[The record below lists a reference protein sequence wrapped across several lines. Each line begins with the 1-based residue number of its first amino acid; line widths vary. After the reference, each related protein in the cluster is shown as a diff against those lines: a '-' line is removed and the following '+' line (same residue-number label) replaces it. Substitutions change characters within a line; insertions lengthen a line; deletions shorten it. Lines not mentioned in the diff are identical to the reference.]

1 MGHWVV
7 QARCRVSAFAKPF
20 AADAIIL
27 SWAGEKNSEK
37 TSSIVERKIINLFQN
52 GTHFAS
58 KRQQ

>member
-27 SWAGEKNSEK
+27 SWAGEKK
-37 TSSIVERKIINLFQN
+37 QRKNQFHS
-52 GTHFAS
+52 GTENY
-58 KRQQ
+58 